1 LARLAYR
8 SGDLHRARHLAERAV
23 AFNRR
28 SGDDWQ
34 LIHQLRLSMEFAL
47 VAADLTQASID
58 ASEAAGLALR
68 IGDEYQTAE
77 VLAVAAL
84 VLDGVGEH
92 VSAASCSETL
102 RHWASAHP
110 LNPGNPVLTTLERLS
125 PEPAP
130 RLPALDQRTIRDELE
145 AVQRRLDA
153 PQL

>member
-1 LARLAYR
+1 
-8 SGDLHRARHLAERAV
+8 V
-23 AFNRR
+23 AFTRR

-47 VAADLTQASID
+47 VEADLTQAAID

-84 VLDGVGEH
+84 VLDGIGEH
-92 VSAASCSETL
+92 VAAASCSETL
-102 RHWASAHP
+102 RHWATAHP
-110 LNPGNPVLTTLERLS
+110 LNPGNPVLTTLARLS

-130 RLPALDQRTIRDELE
+130 RLPTLDQRTIRNELE